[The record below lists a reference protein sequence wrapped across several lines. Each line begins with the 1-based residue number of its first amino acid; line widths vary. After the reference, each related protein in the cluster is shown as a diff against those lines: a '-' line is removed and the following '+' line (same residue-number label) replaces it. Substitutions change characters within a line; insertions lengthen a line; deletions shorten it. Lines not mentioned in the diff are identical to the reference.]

1 MAGKTYSH
9 SDVVL
14 NLLRNINASGYAT
27 VYMGLL
33 STAPANDGDPG
44 TELSGSGYSRQAI
57 TFSAPVA
64 GSGQSRRI
72 DNNATVEFG
81 PATANWPTVVAA
93 ALYTAVTGGTMLYWG
108 NLTASKTVES
118 GDTLRFT
125 AGNATVSED

>member
-1 MAGKTYSH
+1 MAGKTYTH
-9 SDVVL
+9 SDTVL
-14 NLLRNINASGYAT
+14 NLLRNINASGYAN

-33 STAPANDGDPG
+33 STAPSNDGDPG
-44 TELSGSGYSRQAI
+44 TELSGNGYSRQVI

-64 GSGQSRRI
+64 GSGESRKI

-93 ALYTAVTGGTMLYWG
+93 ALYTAATGGTMLYWG
-108 NLTASKTVES
+108 NLTTPKTVES